1 LYGGE
6 IVEPPTDLEIAR
18 QLDMLWQKIGE
29 GITKANVIL
38 NKAKEIETEISQAEP
53 VKLEIAALIQK
64 SQGQIEQME
73 KISPKLNKLY
83 QQIVLAIENI
93 GGQEALEL
101 LQKEI
106 QDARTG
112 LSEAITQ
119 LQQAEDKLQNFES
132 ELQERSD
139 SLSELAFQ
147 ITQDKAGISY
157 LIAQVE
163 AKVNNVLQ
171 VQLQLQEFLQNTVST
186 LEHLHS
192 EVTSIAQQVQADRA
206 AIQSLNLTDANRINN
221 LEKLVQQQQE
231 EIKRLNQQLLES
243 QSELG
248 QRLQSMVQNQQYL
261 RNWLLGVTF
270 GVAFLVA
277 IAIAM
282 GGWR

>member
-1 LYGGE
+1 M
-6 IVEPPTDLEIAR
+6 EPPTDLEIAR

-29 GITKANVIL
+29 GISNANVVL
-38 NKAKEIETEISQAEP
+38 NKAKQIETEISQAEP

-64 SQGQIEQME
+64 SQGQIEQMQ

-101 LQKEI
+101 LQQEI
-106 QDARTG
+106 QDARIS
-112 LSEAITQ
+112 LSEANTN
-119 LQQAEDKLQNFES
+119 LQQAEGRLQNFED
-132 ELQERSD
+132 ELQKRSD
-139 SLSELAFQ
+139 SLLELASQ
-147 ITQDKAGISY
+147 VTQDKAGVSN

-192 EVTSIAQQVQADRA
+192 EVTSIAQQVQADRE
-206 AIQSLNLTDANRINN
+206 AIQSLNLNDASRINN

-231 EIKRLNQQLLES
+231 EIKRLNQQLLDS

-248 QRLQSMVQNQQYL
+248 QRLQSMVQNQQQM

-270 GVAFLVA
+270 GVVVA
-277 IAIAM
+277 LAIAM

>member
-1 LYGGE
+1 M
-6 IVEPPTDLEIAR
+6 EPPTDLEIAR